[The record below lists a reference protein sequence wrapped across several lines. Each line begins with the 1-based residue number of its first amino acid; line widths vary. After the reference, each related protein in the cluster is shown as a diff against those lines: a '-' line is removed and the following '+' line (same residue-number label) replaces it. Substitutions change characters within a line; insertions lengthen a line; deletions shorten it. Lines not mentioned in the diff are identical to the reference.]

1 MGLMQQMLG
10 NNPMFQRAV
19 QMMEGRSPEEM
30 EQVLRNV
37 CQQKGLDYDQM
48 KNMFNSNQ
56 KR

>member
-10 NNPMFQRAV
+10 NNPMFKRAV